1 MEISAFQPLGVKR
14 NRIKPLNISAGFD
27 MNPKQV
33 IDAKIIHE
41 MNSAA
46 LCLTISHSLAR

>member
-1 MEISAFQPLGVKR
+1 MKR

-46 LCLTISHSLAR
+46 LCLTISHSFAR

>member
-1 MEISAFQPLGVKR
+1 MKR

-46 LCLTISHSLAR
+46 LCLKISHSLAR